1 MPDLL
6 SVFSR
11 WWKYILGITLVAT
24 AIALLISLLLPK
36 EYLSTATALPANSLT
51 SDKARIFNEIVQA
64 LYSDIGNSD
73 DLDKFEGTAA
83 LDTIYI
89 ATVKDLNL
97 VKHYRLEDQENA
109 IAVAAKKLR
118 RNSRISRT
126 EHNELSIKVW
136 DRDRKMAADIANSM
150 LQNLQVLHQN
160 LQMANQVK
168 TLKTLQES
176 YSARQQQYASIVDS
190 GSISATAAATNA
202 TSRAAIMQQLVQ
214 DQKLIH
220 EYEVSL
226 RTNPEVLI
234 TVEPARPAAWS
245 DRPQVLLITLLSFVA
260 ALAFSVLIAL
270 FMDSR
275 KQVV

>member
-24 AIALLISLLLPK
+24 TFALLISLLLPK

-51 SDKARIFNEIVQA
+51 SDKARIFNENVQA
-64 LYSDIGNSD
+64 LYSDIGTSD

-89 ATVKDLNL
+89 ATAKELSL
-97 VKHYRLEDQENA
+97 VKHYQLDGEENA

-118 RNSRISRT
+118 KNSRISRT
-126 EHNELSIKVW
+126 EHNELRIKVW
-136 DRDRKMAADIANSM
+136 DRDRNMAAELANSM
-150 LQNLQVLHQN
+150 LRNLQVLHQN

-168 TLKTLQES
+168 TLKALQES
-176 YSARQQQYASIVDS
+176 YAARQQQYASIVDS
-190 GSISATAAATNA
+190 GATAAAAAVVNA
-202 TSRAAIMQQLVQ
+202 TSGAALMQQLEQ

-220 EYEVSL
+220 EYQVAL

-245 DRPQVLLITLLSFVA
+245 DRPQVVLIALLSFVA
-260 ALAFSVLIAL
+260 ALAFSVLVAL